1 LIALPRT
8 ACRPAAR
15 SPGPLRAFYRKIAAR
30 RGQHIAAVA
39 TARKLAMIVWHML
52 IKETAYIW
60 ARPALMARKLRSAE
74 LRARM
79 PGNHA
84 KRGAA
89 YNYNI
94 PSKRAEERQR
104 VELAEADYARF
115 AMNWRTRL
123 KSKPV
128 ENPG

>member
-1 LIALPRT
+1 
-8 ACRPAAR
+8 
-15 SPGPLRAFYRKIAAR
+15 
-30 RGQHIAAVA
+30 
-39 TARKLAMIVWHML
+39 
-52 IKETAYIW
+52 
-60 ARPALMARKLRSAE
+60 MARKLRSAE

-79 PGNHA
+79 PANHA

-89 YNYNI
+89 YDYNI

-115 AMNWRTRL
+115 PMNWRTRL

>member
-1 LIALPRT
+1 
-8 ACRPAAR
+8 
-15 SPGPLRAFYRKIAAR
+15 
-30 RGQHIAAVA
+30 
-39 TARKLAMIVWHML
+39 MIVWHML

-60 ARPALMARKLRSAE
+60 ARPALMAVGSLRSAE
-74 LRARM
+74 LRATM
-79 PGNHA
+79 PANHA
-84 KRGAA
+84 KRGAD
-89 YNYNI
+89 YDYNI

>member
-1 LIALPRT
+1 MQAR
-8 ACRPAAR
+8 RPLAR
-15 SPGPLRAFYRKIAAR
+15 SATRLLSQDRRSERTTHRCSRHRTQAR
-30 RGQHIAAVA
+30 DDR
-39 TARKLAMIVWHML
+39 LAHADQGDGL
-52 IKETAYIW
+52 YLGSP
-60 ARPALMARKLRSAE
+60 RLMARKLRSAE

-79 PGNHA
+79 PANHA

-89 YNYNI
+89 YDYNI